1 MEITVEQFEK
11 LNDDEKIVF
20 DIRPETDR
28 AYGFIPDSVSVEEDE
43 LRANPPSDKSKKIVV
58 YCAKGILS
66 IDIAE
71 WLFEQG
77 YDAYSLQGGY
87 SEYLRMQMQKQVDDD
102 FCKRVEQSLT
112 GKFKKDIFSKFYKAI
127 KEYELIREGDRIA
140 VCISG
145 GKDSMLMAKCLQML
159 SRLPDMNFGLE
170 YIVMDPGYRPEI
182 RQKIEDNA
190 KKLELPVKFYETKIF
205 ESVENEPKNPCFL
218 CARLRRGWLYKK
230 SEELG
235 CSKIALGHH
244 FDDVI
249 ETILMGMLYGS
260 QIQTMMPKLHSENY
274 SGMELI
280 RPLYLVREGS
290 IISWAEHCGLEFI
303 QCACRM
309 TERDAESHTSKRS
322 KVKEMLRQLRE
333 TDPAVDMNIFRSV
346 ENVNLQTLISYHLGN
361 ERHHF
366 LDSYH
371 EGLSIRGT
379 KKHNT

>member
-1 MEITVEQFEK
+1 
-11 LNDDEKIVF
+11 
-20 DIRPETDR
+20 
-28 AYGFIPDSVSVEEDE
+28 
-43 LRANPPSDKSKKIVV
+43 
-58 YCAKGILS
+58 
-66 IDIAE
+66 
-71 WLFEQG
+71 
-77 YDAYSLQGGY
+77 
-87 SEYLRMQMQKQVDDD
+87 
-102 FCKRVEQSLT
+102 
-112 GKFKKDIFSKFYKAI
+112 
-127 KEYELIREGDRIA
+127 
-140 VCISG
+140 
-145 GKDSMLMAKCLQML
+145 
-159 SRLPDMNFGLE
+159 
-170 YIVMDPGYRPEI
+170 
-182 RQKIEDNA
+182 
-190 KKLELPVKFYETKIF
+190 
-205 ESVENEPKNPCFL
+205 
-218 CARLRRGWLYKK
+218 
-230 SEELG
+230 
-235 CSKIALGHH
+235 
-244 FDDVI
+244 
-249 ETILMGMLYGS
+249 MGMLYGS